1 MFKSIRWKITLLFVL
16 LVLATELLIGSFNI
30 FGVAKYYHRAFSD
43 DINEVFDADVK
54 NDLLAAAN
62 ELPVPSDEADDRSLT
77 ISNKTFNSV
86 NMINDV
92 LSSHSGRLGITSSRV
107 YYIIETASGDVL
119 KASDGSSSVN
129 STPTIEQAAEGSEQK
144 ETSITKPYMDYALP
158 LINGDDMSFIVYV
171 RDDCSTQRA
180 VTQNLI
186 RILLIS
192 LLLSLI
198 ISAVV

>member
-30 FGVAKYYHRAFSD
+30 FGVANYYHRAFSD

-62 ELPVPSDEADDRSLT
+62 ELPVPSEDSGSHSLT

-92 LSSHSGRLGITSSRV
+92 LASHS
-107 YYIIETASGDVL
+107 
-119 KASDGSSSVN
+119 
-129 STPTIEQAAEGSEQK
+129 
-144 ETSITKPYMDYALP
+144 
-158 LINGDDMSFIVYV
+158 
-171 RDDCSTQRA
+171 
-180 VTQNLI
+180 
-186 RILLIS
+186 
-192 LLLSLI
+192 
-198 ISAVV
+198 